1 MNTEFILVLYILF
14 ITFATS
20 WIFSLKLPLFF
31 ILCICSISEL
41 IFSFDN
47 ESISGFAS
55 ICCKLASA
63 LLNNEFINLFCTFA
77 SLNDISVIV
86 SGDSTLETESL
97 ISIIP
102 DEPSPNTSVS
112 ITSPSKFISSLLL
125 FIFALSSIL

>member
-1 MNTEFILVLYILF
+1 M
-14 ITFATS
+14 
-20 WIFSLKLPLFF
+20 
-31 ILCICSISEL
+31 CICSISEL

-47 ESISGFAS
+47 KSISGFAS

-63 LLNNEFINLFCTFA
+63 LLNNEFINLLCTFA

-86 SGDSTLETESL
+86 SGDNTLETESL